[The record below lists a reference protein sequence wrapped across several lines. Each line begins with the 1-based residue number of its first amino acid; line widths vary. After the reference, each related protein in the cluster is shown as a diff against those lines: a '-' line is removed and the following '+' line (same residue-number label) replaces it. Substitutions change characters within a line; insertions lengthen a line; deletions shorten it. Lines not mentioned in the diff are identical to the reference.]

1 LTVRVAIL
9 TVGSRGDV
17 QPLVAF
23 GVGLRNAGHE
33 VVLATHPRHAPLVF
47 RHGLEFAPLAEGQV
61 SRGLDTEQGR
71 RWIEEGSRRLPA
83 AVGLIRDARSVAR
96 QRLSDAVRACEDA
109 DAIVAFNLTIVLG
122 WQVAELLGIPLVRAT
137 NEPPVQVMTPR
148 AARLAPLA
156 WQTGWLAA
164 RPWLNA
170 VRRDAVG
177 AGPLPLREPFAA
189 LNRRGEL
196 ALLAFSPEVLPPP
209 ASLGGAFELTG
220 YWFLEGTD
228 DPAPSP
234 ALLDFLAA
242 GPPPVAVGFGTM
254 IDTDPAASI
263 RLVSDALE
271 RAGQRGVLVART
283 DDVGLPPHLCAVE
296 RIDHSWLFTRC
307 SAAVHHSAVGTV
319 ATTLR
324 AGIPIVP
331 VPHMIHQ
338 FFWARRVTEL
348 GVGPPAIR
356 RSRLTAERLAEAIHI
371 ATTCEEMRRRAA
383 ALAERIRSED
393 GVARGVEAFERRVCA
408 SRPSQISAVTSAT

>member
-1 LTVRVAIL
+1 MRVTIL

-33 VVLATHPRHAPLVF
+33 VLLATHPRYAPLVF
-47 RHGLEFAPLAEGQV
+47 RHGLEFAPLAEGHV

-71 RWIEEGSRRLPA
+71 RWIEKGSRRLPA
-83 AVGLIRDARSVAR
+83 AVGFIRDARSVAR

-109 DAIVAFNLTIVLG
+109 DAVVAFNLTIVLG

-177 AGPLPLREPFAA
+177 AGPLPLREPLAA
-189 LNRRGEL
+189 LNRRGER
-196 ALLAFSPEVLPPP
+196 ALLAFSAEVLPPP
-209 ASLGGAFELTG
+209 PGLGDSFEVTG

-228 DPAPSP
+228 DQPPP
-234 ALLDFLAA
+234 NALLDFLAD

-254 IDTDPAASI
+254 IDTDPAATI

-283 DDVGLPPHLCAVE
+283 DDVRLPPHLCAVE

-331 VPHMIHQ
+331 VPHMTPQ
-338 FFWARRVTEL
+338 FFWARRVNEL
-348 GVGPPAIR
+348 GVGPPPIR
-356 RSRLTAERLAEAIHI
+356 RRQLTTERLAEAIRVVTNDEAIQQH
-371 ATTCEEMRRRAA
+371 AA
-383 ALAERIRSED
+383 ELGERIRRED
-393 GVARGVEAFERRVCA
+393 GVARAVEAFERRVCA